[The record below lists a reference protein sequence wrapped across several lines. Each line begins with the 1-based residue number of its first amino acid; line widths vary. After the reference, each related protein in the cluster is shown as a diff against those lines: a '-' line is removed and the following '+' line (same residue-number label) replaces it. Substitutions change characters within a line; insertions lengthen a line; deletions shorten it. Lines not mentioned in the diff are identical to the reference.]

1 MLLPVNVLNRF
12 HKCPP
17 KWCVL
22 FPSSP
27 SLLFHAVCYCVKK
40 QTPWPWTTTEKG
52 RGLSLSLLAGVL
64 TWPMWSNGMWPFRK
78 YHSTVTLLLYWKRS
92 MEHYKKKMTL
102 CSDLKRHRSHKIQ
115 ICQDFFWPCLLPTEL
130 GHWVHIYVIIG
141 VVLGLF
147 QPNTCVYLTK
157 SNQHVLFLCQR
168 EHNTVCLSV
177 RLPYWQG
184 VNGGHTHSD
193 ATSLLARS
201 LYFPIVAPL
210 PALETCIALL
220 FDHRS
225 TLVLGS
231 RLHIKNL
238 GTMWDYVLLD

>member
-1 MLLPVNVLNRF
+1 MNNNR
-12 HKCPP
+12 
-17 KWCVL
+17 
-22 FPSSP
+22 
-27 SLLFHAVCYCVKK
+27 
-40 QTPWPWTTTEKG
+40 EREG
-52 RGLSLSLLAGVL
+52 SLSLPTGWCVDLANVIKWNVAIQEVPLYCHSPALLKKVHGTL
-64 TWPMWSNGMWPFRK
+64 QKKWPSA
-78 YHSTVTLLLYWKRS
+78 
-92 MEHYKKKMTL
+92 
-102 CSDLKRHRSHKIQ
+102 LKRHSSHKIQ
-115 ICQDFFWPCLLPTEL
+115 ICQAFFWPCLLPTEL

-220 FDHRS
+220 FGHRS

-238 GTMWDYVLLD
+238 GILWDYVLLD